1 MSKTTKRFS
10 DIAKDDIMLVGEK
23 MKMENVIGKEIEIVA
38 FAVINS
44 KYTKLCTKIQFEYEG
59 KTYFVF
65 TGSSII
71 TGQLEKHKD
80 DLPFIATIA
89 KMDRC
94 LTLT

>member
-1 MSKTTKRFS
+1 MNNTIKRFS

-23 MKMENVIGKEIEIVA
+23 MKMENVIDKEIEIIA

-44 KYTKLCTKIQFEYEG
+44 KYTKLCTKIQFVYEN

-80 DLPFIATIA
+80 DLPFLATIA